1 VCTPPQ
7 FIGGLVAHEFHVTV
21 RIRLGG
27 ESVARREVTQQLV
40 KLTRLAGANSSSTSG
55 CLDVSA
61 PQKYNR
67 CILCRTRSQVLR
79 FGPNELSR
87 VNMFKGHADDY

>member
-1 VCTPPQ
+1 MCTPPQ

-40 KLTRLAGANSSSTSG
+40 KLTRPAGFTNSSALTCLHHRSTIVAS
-55 CLDVSA
+55 
-61 PQKYNR
+61 
-67 CILCRTRSQVLR
+67 CRTRSQVLR

-87 VNMFKGHADDY
+87 VNTCKGHADDY